1 MASTNPTSPQLLEVY
16 TLLQIAAESFL
27 KDTNRGDPAQ
37 PPTGSGSF
45 DLTPF
50 MLTRGNLHSSRMT
63 ATQAAKFASEW
74 VVLSH
79 QPTTST
85 GFSGTLF
92 KYKGDADAQLGLTPG
107 MLVVSLRSTEFI
119 EDTARDNQATNVL
132 ELSQGGWAFG
142 QSADM
147 RAWFNAAR
155 TANKNDF
162 DAVGGKVDVTGYS
175 LGGALATA
183 LYSLYP
189 EAINKVY
196 TFNGAG
202 VGTLKA
208 DLGTILDR
216 FDSAR
221 QVGSNTLFFG
231 SADGRSRYATL
242 SAKYS
247 KSNMTTTGNPDEQA
261 KLDVAEIAIE
271 AEKDRTALLSLLQL
285 GARGG
290 STYLSGQQR
299 LDLLQL
305 SQALG
310 RIASVAKVAATVPNL
325 TGADGKKPAAI
336 QAPDI
341 AALGL
346 DYQLAALRAMEST
359 SGWKLRGFVRSGWSW
374 LFQNDGRIAE
384 NRPNFYDVSGDT
396 YPSFVASSQRHYGK
410 STLVY
415 IEDQPMTRGS
425 VIGDIATAS
434 WDAKELAPLVN
445 RYDIND
451 FGDTHSIVL
460 IADSLR
466 AQAALVELAPSTSK
480 GLLDTLFSASSNRIK
495 QEIPGEQG
503 WAEGDSVELL
513 IDAARRVLVDPN
525 ANPTLDAD
533 QTTLAL
539 RGGTWA
545 NWETLRPALETSVNE
560 LRNAV
565 AAPEIKGKLIIRPAS
580 AHLRG
585 RTNFNE
591 FASIYSLSSMV
602 FEGIDA
608 SASTEL
614 SNHLQRKWGSIYDRW
629 EADRNLMG
637 AQRNVGAETFTDTW
651 IARRGEMLG
660 KLLDRNR
667 SNTQIYTAGTTV
679 TGPTVY
685 RDLQQ
690 GLTFFVS
697 NTAPSPLSTYA
708 QVTFGASGADSL
720 VGDERGD
727 HLFGGA
733 GNDTIEGKGGN
744 NWLEGNDGDDLL
756 FGGLDKDT
764 LVGGAGDDRML
775 GSYGHDSIVGGAGN
789 DTLDGGS
796 GSDTLYGGADL
807 DTYAFSADWGADTV
821 QDSDGQGKIVIN
833 GVQLTNGK
841 RKVNGQDLY
850 ESTDGQFR
858 FYLGPA
864 AADGS
869 RTLKIQST
877 ARATDQITILGWSP
891 DRNLGISLDGVAPPP
906 VTDRTVVGDQGKQQ
920 RADGSYVLNN
930 DGTYA
935 STGPQAGANDV
946 INGSIQADSL
956 VGFEGNDLLNGGDD
970 DDYIDGGAGDDLLYG
985 GQGTDTIVGGAGH
998 DFIFGSSWGD
1008 VRMPTTAAQLAE
1020 ADAWVPAGATVLAR
1034 GFGWVAYRQAVVG
1047 EDPSFLMGIAG
1058 DGMAA
1063 RSTSDD
1069 QSLERALSASGIGN
1083 VILAGSGNDKVYA
1096 GGGRDV
1102 VDAGEDDDY
1111 VMGLWDADLIQG
1123 GSGNDVLWGDG
1134 NTTEPIGN
1142 TGLANAAWTPPALH
1156 GNDTLDGGIG
1166 NDQLVG
1172 QGGDDVLF
1180 GGGDNDILWGDE
1192 ANLASNAGSVQGA
1205 DWLDGGDGN
1214 DSLYGGGQGDALL
1227 GGDGDDHLVGDD
1239 RSDADLPLP
1248 LHGSDTIDGGEG
1260 NDYAEGSGGAD
1271 QLGGGAGNDTL
1282 WGDGPSNLIPDS
1294 SHGNDTVDG
1303 GTGHDFI
1310 YGGGGADLLFGGD
1323 GDDQISGDG
1332 TADLAVLAGFE
1343 GNDTIDAGDG
1353 NDTVNGGGGADMLVG
1368 GAGSDTVDGGVGD
1381 DRIEGG
1387 LDNDYLVGSAG
1398 NDVLI
1403 GGAGTDLLQG
1413 GLGNDTYVFG
1423 VGDSVPTAAGLIDGI
1438 DDDQGSNRIVMSGD
1452 IRSVRLQVQQDGSLV
1467 LASGAD
1473 QALITQRSIGALEGV
1488 EIEGVLY
1495 SIAELMG
1502 RSDSS
1507 PLRYTEVGS
1516 GEAQSRPLASNTGFE
1531 SDEASPTIKHRGQRD
1546 GDHVL
1551 TGEAHAVSDLN
1562 RGLWTEP
1569 LAAVAEPD
1577 QAEAEELLD
1586 APTVSVSAT
1595 TVPGREVLAGGS
1607 GNDTLTVTTHGA
1619 RISGGWGNDTIS
1631 STAGGSRIEYR
1642 IGDGFDRIERTGI
1655 NGSPYATALTT
1666 LVFGPGIAVDDLVV
1680 VLKGTDLEIRF
1691 ASPFLEGEGI
1701 AISNFQ
1707 KSMLAF
1713 QQSTALGR
1721 RGVDV
1726 FEFADGTSMT
1736 RAQLLQ
1742 RLGINQLGT
1751 ATSESLVGTQVTDRL
1766 DGGAGNDTLSGQW
1779 GSDEYLW
1786 GVGAGS
1792 DRILEAAGDESS
1804 TDSVILGDGIAP
1816 DDVIIGR
1823 FGNDLVIQ
1831 SFYSDDRLV
1840 VQGHFGDTPIEV
1852 LKFADG
1858 TSWNKAELEL
1868 RAVPVV
1874 LATEGNDNILGTAGA
1889 DSIDALGGND
1899 SVYGGDG
1906 DDTLQ
1911 GGGGADYLE
1920 GGEGNDFIDFGA
1932 DGSTAY
1938 GQGGNDTL
1946 IGSAAAELFF
1956 GGAGADEVRAGDG
1969 RDTIAGEDDDD
1980 RLLGEAGDDLING
1993 GAGNDTLDGG
2003 VGTDELVGGAGN
2015 DTLVDGESMGGDA
2028 GDDTYVLTS
2037 FPAAGEIGITD
2048 ASGLNVLVLP
2058 TSVTPAMLRI
2068 VHDPAGNLRL
2078 TDGTGTVVLYG
2089 AASSPTACTL
2099 DIRFANGDV
2108 WSATSLTD
2116 RARSFAST
2124 EAADSFVGFNWAET
2138 INALG
2143 GNDTINAGGGNDTV
2157 FGGEGNDS
2165 LSGSTGSDRLLGGVG
2180 ADTLWGDDSYNY
2192 DYGAANDTLDGG
2204 QGNDDLRGG
2213 YGNDTYAINLDSGVD
2228 VITEIAGT
2236 DTIAFGAGIDPTQVQ
2251 LMRYGNDLYVAYG
2264 PASGHVKVA
2273 GHFDAAGKAIESIQ
2287 FSNGTS
2293 WDAPAIASRTVAG
2306 GIQNTMVGTAANDVF
2321 VVDHPGD
2328 TVTEAAAQGR
2338 DRIESPL
2345 TWFLPANVEDL
2356 TLTGVLGVDGHGNDL
2371 SNLIVGNAASN
2382 RLVSNGGADTL
2393 RGGKGD
2399 DFYDARVNVFYTQE
2413 QTPSVVLI
2421 EELAGEGT
2429 DTVLVNTNLYT
2440 LPNEVENLLLAPTQ
2454 KQWIVGVDNFKL
2466 RDVYVGNTKD
2476 NVIDGTDVTN
2486 FVTFDGGAGA
2496 DTVTGGKTN
2505 NYYKVDNAGDFLRS
2519 NWATAVD
2526 TVESSVSW
2534 TLGAGFENLR
2544 LVGANAI
2551 EGRGNAG
2558 ANLLDGSRNTGV
2570 NRLLGGDGNDS
2581 YILGQ
2586 GDVVEELANGGSD
2599 FVTLSTGQVG
2609 MYRVG
2614 DFANVE
2620 GLGLASNMGA
2630 STVLGG
2636 LGNDSLAGSGQR
2648 SALDAGD
2655 GDDYLS
2661 DQVLPL
2667 GKDIFGTYDEFLS
2680 TPGISTQSDTLRG
2693 GAGNDVLVSRGGDDL
2708 LLGGLGNDTIQ
2719 VDWHS
2724 SQIGATVQ
2732 YDRGD
2737 GADLIKNDRS
2747 ANVMV
2752 RGWSLAD
2759 MTVQTVGGKLVLSF
2773 GSGSDQ
2779 LTIQDGSTNFLVT
2792 FEDGISLNPAA
2803 MAALAQSQANGNRGT
2818 AGNDYLVGTSGPD
2831 TVLALEGDDTIHGF
2845 AGDDRIEAGE
2855 GLNAVYGGD
2864 GNDTLIG
2871 GSGQDTIEGGAG
2883 HDWID
2888 GKAGGAD
2895 YVYQQL
2901 SGGIGND
2908 TIWGGDNSD
2917 WIRGDE
2923 GDDEIRGGLG
2933 NDMLFGGAGNDRL
2946 FGTNAYGEAGN
2957 DTLTGA
2963 ASNDVLDGGIGDDL
2977 VMGGAGNDTLRGGD
2991 GADTLQGG
2999 AGDDT
3004 YDSWSGGPDVIRFG
3018 RGDGVDTVATGG
3030 SGAVTIELAAGIA
3043 TGDVTL
3049 QRIGTSND
3057 VRLSINGTAD
3067 SMLLAGFML
3076 FTSTV
3081 GQIRFADGTNWTREF
3096 LLDQLSTI
3104 RGTANA
3110 DSLVGGAGN
3119 DRLLGLEGND
3129 TLSGAAGNDTLDG
3142 GAGTDRLVGGTGN
3155 DVFIVDASTDVV
3167 VENAGEGDWDLV
3179 QSSATYTLLS
3189 NVEALAL
3196 TGSANINGTGNGLN
3210 NQLYG
3215 NAGNNVLN
3223 GGGGDDY
3230 MAGGLGDDS
3239 YMVDKVQVF
3248 DQFGLVSGDDV
3259 YEEEGQ
3265 GTDSVSSTVSFV
3277 LPTWVENL
3285 TLTGTTNLS
3294 GTGNDLANVLTG
3306 NAGANTL
3313 RGNGGN
3319 DTLNGG
3325 AGIDTLI
3332 GGTGDDSYV
3341 VDSSSD
3347 VITEALNE
3355 GLDSVSA
3362 SASYTLSSNIERL
3375 TLTGSNALN
3384 ATGNAL
3390 DNTLVGNTGANRI
3403 DGGAGLDT
3411 MTGGAGND
3419 VYVVDNAGDVVT
3431 ELAGGGADKV
3441 EASVSYTLGAEVE
3454 SLTLMGTG
3462 PVNGTGNALA
3472 NTLTGNSGNN
3482 RLDGGLGID
3491 TLVGGAGNDV
3501 YVVDNAA
3508 DVVTEAA
3515 SAGTDTIE
3523 SSVSITALAA
3533 NVERLVL
3540 TGTGA
3545 LNGTGNS
3552 LANVLTGNAGA
3563 NVLNGGTGIDT
3574 MIGGAGDDSY
3584 VVDVSTDVITELAGG
3599 GIDSVSSAVTYT
3611 LSANVENLTLTSN
3624 IAINGTGNASDN
3636 VLTGNSAANVLSGG
3650 GGNDTYNGGAGVDT
3664 LTDTST
3670 TSNDVYKWGAGQGN
3684 DVITDAG
3691 GTDRIDIAG
3700 AYTTSQIKLTKS
3712 TNDLKISI
3720 TGVTDVLTIKNY
3732 YLSTANRVETIR
3744 LDNGS
3749 TITLGTAAPAAAP
3762 MLAPSAL
3769 SGAALVRGDDEGL
3782 RRTTQDAA
3790 DGDRF
3795 VRATPAREGVGASNF
3810 GLWSEALYADD
3821 TTHSV
3826 EPGWATPAEAG
3837 SPSINTPS
3845 GSEAI
3850 GPQSDGETATSS
3862 TLVTPDGDR
3871 AVRPTPVENVGHAA
3885 GFGLWSELPY
3895 LDLQAQELESI
3906 AEQSKLG
3913 VPAAPQLDGA
3923 GAGSTTSTPSEAV
3936 TLEPTEPVDLFEDLG
3951 SLDRMRDW
3959 THELLWQDPRS
3970 VARSAGSSLLP
3981 TSQVDRSANLLID
3994 ALSQFSAKRAQSDAV
4009 WLQERKDTARHDLV
4023 VPQ

>member
-1 MASTNPTSPQLLEVY
+1 M
-16 TLLQIAAESFL
+16 I
-27 KDTNRGDPAQ
+27 
-37 PPTGSGSF
+37 
-45 DLTPF
+45 
-50 MLTRGNLHSSRMT
+50 GNLHSSRMT
-63 ATQAAKFASEW
+63 AAQATQFTAEW
-74 VVLSH
+74 EVVSH
-79 QPTTST
+79 QPNTAT
-85 GFSGTLF
+85 GFSATLF
-92 KYKGDADAQLGLTPG
+92 RCKANDVARG
-107 MLVVSLRSTEFI
+107 MTEGQLVVCFRSTEFI
-119 EDTARDNQATNVL
+119 EDSARDNQATNTL
-132 ELSQGGWAFG
+132 EVKEAGWAFG
-142 QSADM
+142 QIADM
-147 RAWFNAAR
+147 QKWYATQVAPLL
-155 TANKNDF
+155 T
-162 DAVGGKVDVTGYS
+162 GTGKLDVTGYS
-175 LGGALATA
+175 LGGHLATA
-183 LYSLYP
+183 FYDLHADKIGS
-189 EAINKVY
+189 VY

-202 VGTLKA
+202 VGTVRQNTH
-208 DLGTILDR
+208 LGAVI
-216 FDSAR
+216 SA
-221 QVGSNTLFFG
+221 F
-231 SADGRSRYATL
+231 
-242 SAKYS
+242 
-247 KSNMTTTGNPDEQA
+247 
-261 KLDVAEIAIE
+261 E
-271 AEKDRTALLSLLQL
+271 AQRQL
-285 GARGG
+285 GANAG
-290 STYLSGQQR
+290 SFTQTPARARYDEYLSWYSEGAVVTSTKTR
-299 LDLLQL
+299 EHILQL
-305 SQALG
+305 QTDIDRYKSLG
-310 RIASVAKVAATVPNL
+310 TRGATGTVNIGATVQQLERLKDALKRIESIVKITEELNL
-325 TGADGKKPAAI
+325 NPAGIMATDGSRPARVNGT
-336 QAPDI
+336 QKVE
-341 AALGL
+341 ALRL
-346 DYQLAALRAMEST
+346 DYQLAVLNAKQST
-359 SGWKLRGFVRSGWSW
+359 VAYRSGVVMGAW
-374 LFQNDGRIAE
+374 QAINGRSTAPGGF
-384 NRPNFYDVSGDT
+384 RQNFYDVYGQAG
-396 YPSFVASSQRHYGK
+396 PSAVANSQYHYGRPVPV
-410 STLVY
+410 T
-415 IEDQPMTRGS
+415 IESQ
-425 VIGDIATAS
+425 
-434 WDAKELAPLVN
+434 PLVRGN
-445 RYDIND
+445 VIAGTISATRAAEDLRLLINGYDLND

-460 IADSLR
+460 IQDSLR
-466 AQAALVELAPSTSK
+466 LQAALADLAPTTSK
-480 GLLDTLFSASSNRIK
+480 ESFDALLKGASNSFK
-495 QEIPGEQG
+495 QEGLGTQG
-503 WAEGDSVELL
+503 LAEGDMLEKLL
-513 IDAARRVLVDPN
+513 DSARRVLVGPDVYSVAPLKTGDGRDN
-525 ANPTLDAD
+525 IV
-533 QTTLAL
+533 
-539 RGGTWA
+539 GGTWA
-545 NWETLRPALETSVNE
+545 DPTLRAEFERAVMDLEMPSLHATLGGRLKLEMGADAAFARNDFSAFASLYALSTITFAGIDAAAQGVLANY
-560 LRNAV
+560 V
-565 AAPEIKGKLIIRPAS
+565 A
-580 AHLRG
+580 G
-585 RTNFNE
+585 RVGW
-591 FASIYSLSSMV
+591 ASIYS
-602 FEGIDA
+602 A
-608 SASTEL
+608 W
-614 SNHLQRKWGSIYDRW
+614 K
-629 EADRNLMG
+629 ADNEITG
-637 AQRNVGAETFTDTW
+637 NDKNQGHETFTNTW
-651 IARRGEMLG
+651 IARRKDLVNV
-660 KLLDRNR
+660 LVQRNTLNF
-667 SNTQIYTAGTTV
+667 STQALPIHSRFGATK
-679 TGPTVY
+679 Y
-685 RDLQQ
+685 RDLDSKQSVVVANSP
-690 GLTFFVS
+690 GELA
-697 NTAPSPLSTYA
+697 APMVQIAFGSA
-708 QVTFGASGADSL
+708 QAELLAGDKQNDS
-720 VGDERGD
+720 
-727 HLFGGA
+727 LFGGA
-733 GNDTIEGKGGN
+733 GNDTITGQAGN
-744 NWLEGNDGDDLL
+744 DWLEGNDGN
-756 FGGLDKDT
+756 DT
-764 LVGGAGDDRML
+764 LIGGSDRDALLGGAGNDSLLGDAGRDSLLGGAGDDVL
-775 GSYGHDSIVGGAGN
+775 A
-789 DTLDGGS
+789 
-796 GSDTLYGGADL
+796 GGADDDVL
-807 DTYAFSADWGADTV
+807 KGGVGIDTYAFDGQWGTDTV
-821 QDSDGQGKIVIN
+821 EDSDGQGQI
-833 GVQLTNGK
+833 L
-841 RKVNGQDLY
+841 VNGQPLPAGVRPSSLGLDY
-850 ESTDGQFR
+850 FESADRSTFFKQ
-858 FYLGPA
+858 GPA
-864 AADGS
+864 DANGR
-869 RTLKIQST
+869 RTVT
-877 ARATDQITILGWSP
+877 ITFANRSEVIVVRDWHP
-891 DRNLGISLDGVAPPP
+891 DRNLGIVLPTMAASAPNRSASAA
-906 VTDRTVVGDQGKQQ
+906 VEMRATADISRTALASPTFERTYVGDLSKV
-920 RADGSYVLNN
+920 RRPDGSYVTGTDNYQTSGSELNAADVYNAMGAQSDSIRGLGGN
-930 DGTYA
+930 DGLN
-935 STGPQAGANDV
+935 GND
-946 INGSIQADSL
+946 
-956 VGFEGNDLLNGGDD
+956 GNDL
-970 DDYIDGGAGDDLLYG
+970 IDGGDGDDLIYG
-985 GQGTDTIVGGAGH
+985 GQGEDTLMGGTGN
-998 DFIFGSSWGD
+998 DLIFGSSVGNLQT
-1008 VRMPTTAAQLAE
+1008 PSTNAE
-1020 ADAWVPAGATVLAR
+1020 FADIHDAVPPNATVLAR
-1034 GFGWVAYRQAVVG
+1034 GFSWVAYKLPGSNAENQVVVRG
-1047 EDPSFLMGIAG
+1047 ANMGTVANN
-1058 DGMAA
+1058 
-1063 RSTSDD
+1063 DD
-1069 QSLERALSASGIGN
+1069 YSLDLALNTGRKGN
-1083 VILAGSGNDKVYA
+1083 VIDAGAGNDYVYA
-1096 GGGRDV
+1096 GGGRD
-1102 VDAGEDDDY
+1102 
-1111 VMGLWDADLIQG
+1111 
-1123 GSGNDVLWGDG
+1123 
-1134 NTTEPIGN
+1134 
-1142 TGLANAAWTPPALH
+1142 
-1156 GNDTLDGGIG
+1156 
-1166 NDQLVG
+1166 LV
-1172 QGGDDVLF
+1172 
-1180 GGGDNDILWGDE
+1180 
-1192 ANLASNAGSVQGA
+1192 A
-1205 DWLDGGDGN
+1205 
-1214 DSLYGGGQGDALL
+1214 
-1227 GGDGDDHLVGDD
+1227 
-1239 RSDADLPLP
+1239 
-1248 LHGSDTIDGGEG
+1248 GGEG
-1260 NDYAEGSGGAD
+1260 NDYIHGLWDDDVIDGNDGNDTIRGDGSTSEYLSGGSADLAWSPAQLHGKDILDGGAGDDQLLGQGQSDILFGGTGNDSLWGDEADMRTNPGVIQGDDLLEGGDGHDQLIGGGAD
-1271 QLGGGAGNDTL
+1271 DDLQGGEGNDSLWGDSDSADKLDLALHGADLLDGGNGDDYAEGGGASDVVMGGAGSDTL
-1282 WGDGPSNLIPDS
+1282 WGDGPSNLLADS
-1294 SHGNDTVDG
+1294 IHGDDTVDG
-1303 GTGHDFI
+1303 GDGIDFI
-1310 YGGGGADLLFGGD
+1310 YGGGGADVLLGGD
-1323 GDDQISGDG
+1323 GNDEISGDG
-1332 TADLAVLAGFE
+1332 TAAVAVAPAYE
-1343 GNDTIDAGDG
+1343 GNDTIEAGRGD
-1353 NDTVNGGGGADMLVG
+1353 DLVNGGGGSDLILGEGGSDTLEGGLGDDQLEGGADNDLLVG
-1368 GAGSDTVDGGVGD
+1368 G
-1381 DRIEGG
+1381 
-1387 LDNDYLVGSAG
+1387 AG

-1423 VGDSVPTAAGLIDGI
+1423 VGDSVSTTAGLIDGI

-1452 IRSVRLQVQQDGSLV
+1452 IRSVRLQVQQDGSIV
-1467 LASGAD
+1467 LESGAD
-1473 QALITQRSIGALEGV
+1473 QVLITQRSIGAIEGV

-1516 GEAQSRPLASNTGFE
+1516 GEAQSRPLASNPGLE
-1531 SDEASPTIKHRGQRD
+1531 SDEASPTVKHRGQRD
-1546 GDHVL
+1546 GDHAL

-1655 NGSPYATALTT
+1655 NGSPYATGLTT
-1666 LVFGPGIAVDDLVV
+1666 LVFGPGITVSDLIV

-1691 ASPFLEGEGI
+1691 ASPLLEGEGI

-1707 KSMLAF
+1707 RSMLAF
-1713 QQSTALGR
+1713 QSSTALGR

-1726 FEFADGTSMT
+1726 FEFADGSSMT
-1736 RAQLLQ
+1736 RAQLLGI
-1742 RLGINQLGT
+1742 LGISQYGTAAAESLLGT
-1751 ATSESLVGTQVTDRL
+1751 SVTDRL
-1766 DGGAGNDTLSGQW
+1766 DGGSGNDTLAGGL
-1779 GSDEYLW
+1779 GSDEYFW
-1786 GVGAGS
+1786 GIGSGS
-1792 DRILEAAGDESS
+1792 DRISEETADDAS
-1804 TDSVILGDGIAP
+1804 TDTVFIGQEIEP
-1816 DDVIIGR
+1816 DAVLVGR
-1823 FGNDLVIQ
+1823 SGNDLVIQ
-1831 SFYSDDRLV
+1831 TLYSDERLV
-1840 VQGHFGDTPIEV
+1840 VQGHFGTASIEAI
-1852 LKFADG
+1852 KFSDG
-1858 TSWNKAELEL
+1858 TVWNKLDLEQ

-1874 LATEGNDNILGTAGA
+1874 LATEGNDTIPGTAGA

-1899 SVYGGDG
+1899 AVYGGDG
-1906 DDTLQ
+1906 NDTVM
-1911 GGGGADYLE
+1911 GGAGADYLE
-1920 GGEGNDFIDFGA
+1920 GGEGDDFLDLGTE
-1932 DGSTAY
+1932 GSQAH

-1946 IGSAAAELFF
+1946 LGGAAAELFF
-1956 GGAGADEVRAGDG
+1956 GGVGADEIRAGDG
-1969 RDTIAGEDDDD
+1969 RDTLYGEGDDD
-1980 RLLGEAGDDLING
+1980 RLQGGAGDDILTG
-1993 GAGNDTLDGG
+1993 GTGNDTLDGG
-2003 VGTDELVGGAGN
+2003 TGNDNLEGGDGDDRLIDGESMSGGAGN
-2015 DTLVDGESMGGDA
+2015 DTFELSVFPVTGEVTIHDLDGA
-2028 GDDTYVLTS
+2028 N
-2037 FPAAGEIGITD
+2037 A
-2048 ASGLNVLVLP
+2048 LVLP
-2058 TSVTPAMLRI
+2058 QGITPSNLRM
-2068 VHDPAGNLRL
+2068 VHDGAGNLRL
-2078 TDGTGTVVLYG
+2078 TVGNGTVVLRQAVTTPTNSKIDLRFQDGTVWVG
-2089 AASSPTACTL
+2089 A
-2099 DIRFANGDV
+2099 
-2108 WSATSLTD
+2108 SLAD
-2116 RARSFAST
+2116 RARSAALT
-2124 EAADSFVGFNWAET
+2124 EGADSLTGFNWAET
-2138 INALG
+2138 INSLG
-2143 GNDTINAGGGNDTV
+2143 GNDTINAYGGNDSLD
-2157 FGGEGNDS
+2157 GGEGNDS
-2165 LSGSTGSDRLLGGVG
+2165 LSGGGGHDYVAGGAG
-2180 ADTLWGDDSYNY
+2180 ADVIWGDDSTNY
-2192 DYGAANDTLDGG
+2192 AYDTANDTLEGG
-2204 QGNDDLRGG
+2204 QGNDSLFGG
-2213 YGNDTYAINLDSGVD
+2213 AGDDVYVVSLDSGVD
-2228 VITEIAGT
+2228 TITELSGN
-2236 DTIAFGAGIDPTQVQ
+2236 DRIAFGAGITPAQVQ

-2264 PASGHVKVA
+2264 PTAGHVRVLN
-2273 GHFDAAGKAIESIQ
+2273 HFAASTNTVDQISFQDGTVWDAAAINSRI
-2287 FSNGTS
+2287 SNTS
-2293 WDAPAIASRTVAG
+2293 V
-2306 GIQNTMVGTAANDVF
+2306 QNAMVGTAADDVF
-2321 VVDHPGD
+2321 VVDHPND
-2328 TVTEAAAQGR
+2328 TVTEAANQGR
-2338 DRIESPL
+2338 DRIESAL
-2345 TWFLPANVEDL
+2345 TWILPYNVEDL
-2356 TLTGVLGVDGHGNDL
+2356 TLTGVLAVDGYGNEL
-2371 SNLIVGNAASN
+2371 SNRIVGNDASN
-2382 RLVSNGGADTL
+2382 RLASRDGADTL
-2393 RGGKGD
+2393 LGGKGD
-2399 DFYDARVNVFYTQE
+2399 DHYDITRNASYNTGR
-2413 QTPSVVLI
+2413 TPSPVVVV
-2421 EELAGEGT
+2421 ELSDEGT
-2429 DTVLVNTNLYT
+2429 DTVLINTNLYT
-2440 LPNEVENLLLAPTQ
+2440 LPTNVENLVLHPSYAFQ
-2454 KQWIVGVDNFKL
+2454 VHSAHNFYV
-2466 RDVYVGNTKD
+2466 RDSFVGNSVS
-2476 NVIDGTDVTN
+2476 NVIDGSTITN
-2486 FVTFDGGAGA
+2486 FVMFDGDAGA
-2496 DTVTGGKTN
+2496 DTVIGGKTN
-2505 NYYKVDNAGDFLRS
+2505 NYYKVDNTGDVLLS
-2519 NWATAVD
+2519 NWSTALD

-2609 MYRVG
+2609 VYRVG

-2620 GLGLASNMGA
+2620 GLGMASNMGA

-2648 SALDAGD
+2648 STVDAGD

-2667 GKDIFGTYDEFLS
+2667 SKDILETYSEFLS
-2680 TPGISTQSDTLRG
+2680 TKDLSAQSDTLIG
-2693 GAGNDVLVSRGGDDL
+2693 GAGNDVLVSRGGDDVL
-2708 LLGGLGNDTIQ
+2708 MGGLGNDTIQ

-2724 SQIGATVQ
+2724 SSFGATVQ

-2737 GADLIKNDRS
+2737 GTDLIKNDRS
-2747 ANVMV
+2747 ANIRV

-2759 MTVQTVGGKLVLSF
+2759 MAVQTVGAKLDLSF

-2779 LTIQDGSTNFLVT
+2779 LTIQNGSTNFLVT
-2792 FEDGISLNPAA
+2792 FEDGVSLNPAA
-2803 MAALAQSQANGNRGT
+2803 MAVLAQSQANGNRGT
-2818 AGNDYLVGTSGPD
+2818 ASNDYLVGASGPD

-2895 YVYQQL
+2895 YVYQRL

-2923 GDDEIRGGLG
+2923 GDDEIHGGLG

-2977 VMGGAGNDTLRGGD
+2977 VMGGAGNDSLRGGD

-3057 VRLSINGTAD
+3057 VRMSINGTAD

-3081 GQIRFADGTNWTREF
+3081 SQIRFADGTNWTREF

-3142 GAGTDRLVGGTGN
+3142 GAGTDRLVGGTGD
-3155 DVFIVDASTDVV
+3155 DVFVVDASTDVV

-3189 NVEALAL
+3189 NVEALEL
-3196 TGSANINGTGNGLN
+3196 TGSGNINGTGNGLN

-3313 RGNGGN
+3313 RGNAGN
-3319 DTLNGG
+3319 DTLDGG

-3332 GGTGDDSYV
+3332 GGAGDDSYV
-3341 VDSSSD
+3341 VDSTSD

-3355 GLDSVSA
+3355 GTDSVSA

-3384 ATGNAL
+3384 ATGNTL
-3390 DNTLVGNTGANRI
+3390 NNTLVGNTGANRI
-3403 DGGAGLDT
+3403 DGGGGVDT
-3411 MTGGAGND
+3411 MIGGAGND
-3419 VYVVDNAGDVVT
+3419 VYVVDNADDVVT
-3431 ELAGGGADKV
+3431 ELAGGGTDKV
-3441 EASVSYTLGAEVE
+3441 ETSVSYTLGAEVE

-3462 PVNGTGNALA
+3462 PINGTGNALA

-3491 TLVGGAGNDV
+3491 TMVGGTGDDV

-3523 SSVSITALAA
+3523 SSVSITNLAA

-3545 LNGTGNS
+3545 LNGTGNT

-3599 GIDSVSSAVTYT
+3599 GNDSVSSAVTYT

-3636 VLTGNSAANVLSGG
+3636 VLTGNSGANVLSGG
-3650 GGNDTYNGGAGVDT
+3650 EGNDTYNGGAGVDT
-3664 LTDTST
+3664 LTDSST

-3749 TITLGTAAPAAAP
+3749 VITLGTAAPAAAP

-3795 VRATPAREGVGASNF
+3795 VRTTPAREGVGASNF

-3821 TTHSV
+3821 TTQSV

-3845 GSEAI
+3845 GTEAI
-3850 GPQSDGETATSS
+3850 GPQSDGETATRS

-3885 GFGLWSELPY
+3885 GFGLWSERPY

-3936 TLEPTEPVDLFEDLG
+3936 TLEPTEPVDLSEDLG
-3951 SLDRMRDW
+3951 TLDRMRDW